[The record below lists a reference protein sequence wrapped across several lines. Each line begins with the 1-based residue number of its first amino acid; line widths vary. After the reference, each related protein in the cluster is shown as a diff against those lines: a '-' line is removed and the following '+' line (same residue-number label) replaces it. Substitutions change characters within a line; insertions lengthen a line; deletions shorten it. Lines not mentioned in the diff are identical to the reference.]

1 MVRPTLARLLLLH
14 ALLAALAGEAVRPAL
29 AAETAG
35 GSLSGVV
42 TDPSGA
48 GVGQARVEASAA
60 GAKRGTRTD
69 AHGAWSL
76 PALRPGTYLVVV
88 TRTGFAPFAQGDV
101 AVAEGAET
109 KVDARLELAP
119 VKETVNVSENAGAL
133 GLSAD
138 QSAGAIVIEGAQLDA
153 LPDDPDELVEALQ
166 ALAGASAGPSGG
178 EVFVDG
184 FSGGR
189 IPPKSA
195 IRMIRLNASPFSA
208 EYDRPGFG
216 RIEIVTKPGGDALRG
231 QVQGRF
237 NDDALNTKDPFAAT
251 KPDYRRLAGGGSVGG
266 PIVKDRA
273 SFFVDFERRNVD
285 DTQLVNATVLGPGYQ
300 PVPYNETVVAPQTR
314 TTVSPRLD
322 FQLGRAQTITLRY
335 SYTSTGQEASRRRR
349 LLAAVARVRRRPAA
363 STRCSSA
370 TRS

>member
-1 MVRPTLARLLLLH
+1 MTRTLARLSL
-14 ALLAALAGEAVRPAL
+14 AVLAALATAAAHPAL
-29 AAETAG
+29 AAEPAG
-35 GSLSGVV
+35 GTLRGVV

-48 GVGQARVEASAA
+48 AVGQAQVAVSMA
-60 GAKRGTRTD
+60 GAKRTVRTD
-69 AHGAWSL
+69 ARGAWSL

-88 TRTGFAPFAQGDV
+88 TRTGFAPFTQSGV

-109 KVDARLELAP
+109 TVDAHLEIAP
-119 VKETVNVSENAGAL
+119 VKETVNVDENAAAL

-153 LPDDPDELVEALQ
+153 LPDDPDDLVEALQ

-184 FSGGR
+184 FTGGR

-216 RIEIVTKPGGDALRG
+216 RIEILTKPGGDAFRGQMQRPLQRRRPQYEGPVREHQAGLPAPRVGRVGERAAREGQGVVLRG
-231 QVQGRF
+231 LRAAQRRQHAARQRHGARAGLPAGPLQRHARRAADPHDGQPAPRPPDRPGA
-237 NDDALNTKDPFAAT
+237 DDHAALLVHEHRAAGT
-251 KPDYRRLAGGGSVGG
+251 
-266 PIVKDRA
+266 
-273 SFFVDFERRNVD
+273 
-285 DTQLVNATVLGPGYQ
+285 
-300 PVPYNETVVAPQTR
+300 PVSA
-314 TTVSPRLD
+314 
-322 FQLGRAQTITLRY
+322 
-335 SYTSTGQEASRRRR
+335 ASRFRRA
-349 LLAAVARVRRRPAA
+349 LPRRPAA
-363 STRCSSA
+363 STSCSSA